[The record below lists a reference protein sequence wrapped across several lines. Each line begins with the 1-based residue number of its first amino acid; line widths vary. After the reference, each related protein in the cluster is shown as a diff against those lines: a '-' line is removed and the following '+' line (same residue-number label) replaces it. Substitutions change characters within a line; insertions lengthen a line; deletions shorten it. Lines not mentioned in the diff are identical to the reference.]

1 MSLAVLAT
9 VFGLVFIAELP
20 DKTAIA
26 SLVLGAKYRASWV
39 FTGVAAAFLLHV
51 IIAVVAGSLIA
62 LLPHRLVEAIVGALF
77 LIGAVMLWF
86 RGAEEEE
93 DDVAVADQIGANAGF
108 ARVATVSFAVI
119 FLAEFGDLTQIL
131 TANLAARYHAPLTV
145 GLGATLGLWAVAL
158 FAILAGKTLL
168 KVVPVTLI
176 VRVAAVIMLGLAAYS
191 LVNAIRG

>member
-1 MSLAVLAT
+1 LSLAVLAT

-51 IIAVVAGSLIA
+51 ILAVLAGSLIA
-62 LLPHRLVEAIVGALF
+62 LLPHRLVEAIVSALF
-77 LIGAVMLWF
+77 LVGAVMLWF
-86 RGAEEEE
+86 RGAEDEH

-145 GLGATLGLWAVAL
+145 GIGATLGLWAVAL

-176 VRVAAVIMLGLAAYS
+176 VRVAAAIMLGLAAYS
-191 LVNAIRG
+191 LVNAVRG

>member
-176 VRVAAVIMLGLAAYS
+176 VRVATVIMLGLAAYS

>member
-1 MSLAVLAT
+1 LSLAVLAT

-158 FAILAGKTLL
+158 FAILAGKTIL

>member
-1 MSLAVLAT
+1 LSLAVLAT